1 MKENTCYDKLINGVN
16 ENGTI
21 VFYGKKNP
29 MCAFLRDVDL
39 FAAALKKHGFE
50 KGDVLSVYLP
60 TSLQAI
66 VAFYACSKIG
76 VTANIV
82 HPLMPLAALKENMK
96 AVGAKGLM
104 YYDATLSSRD
114 VFKDFNGILIEC
126 SVADYMGALS
136 PFYKIYG
143 LYKCRGNA
151 KNTSYRA
158 FLKSG
163 KNGDFSQYGGP
174 LSAQITK

>member
-29 MCAFLRDVDL
+29 TRAFLRDVDL
-39 FAAALKKHGFE
+39 FAAALKKRGFE

-82 HPLMPLAALKENMK
+82 HPLMPIAALKENMK

-104 YYDATLSSRD
+104 YYDATLPCRD
-114 VFKDFNGILIEC
+114 VFKDFNGLLIEC

-151 KNTSYRA
+151 KTQATAR
-158 FLKSG
+158 F
-163 KNGDFSQYGGP
+163 
-174 LSAQITK
+174 

>member
-151 KNTSYRA
+151 KTQATVR
-158 FLKSG
+158 F
-163 KNGDFSQYGGP
+163 
-174 LSAQITK
+174 

>member
-29 MCAFLRDVDL
+29 MRVFLRDVDL
-39 FAAALKKHGFE
+39 FAAALKKRGFM

-104 YYDATLSSRD
+104 YYDATL
-114 VFKDFNGILIEC
+114 
-126 SVADYMGALS
+126 
-136 PFYKIYG
+136 
-143 LYKCRGNA
+143 
-151 KNTSYRA
+151 
-158 FLKSG
+158 
-163 KNGDFSQYGGP
+163 
-174 LSAQITK
+174 

>member
-16 ENGTI
+16 KNGTI

-29 MCAFLRDVDL
+29 TRAFLRDVDL
-39 FAAALKKHGFE
+39 FAAALKKRGFE

-82 HPLMPLAALKENMK
+82 HPLMPLAALKENMRGYGVRFPGRNGC
-96 AVGAKGLM
+96 AVLRSRRHRRAAFHRKIAKRNKVCADL
-104 YYDATLSSRD
+104 YEQSA
-114 VFKDFNGILIEC
+114 VFEF
-126 SVADYMGALS
+126 
-136 PFYKIYG
+136 P
-143 LYKCRGNA
+143 
-151 KNTSYRA
+151 
-158 FLKSG
+158 
-163 KNGDFSQYGGP
+163 Q
-174 LSAQITK
+174 

>member
-29 MCAFLRDVDL
+29 MRAFLRDVDL
-39 FAAALKKHGFE
+39 FAAALKKCGFE

-104 YYDATLSSRD
+104 YYDATLPSRD

-151 KNTSYRA
+151 KTQATAR
-158 FLKSG
+158 F
-163 KNGDFSQYGGP
+163 
-174 LSAQITK
+174 

>member
-29 MCAFLRDVDL
+29 MRAFLRDVDL
-39 FAAALKKHGFE
+39 FAAALKKRGFE

-82 HPLMPLAALKENMK
+82 HPLMPLAALKENMT
-96 AVGAKGLM
+96 AVGAKGADVLRRN
-104 YYDATLSSRD
+104 AFVARRFQRFQRD
-114 VFKDFNGILIEC
+114 
-126 SVADYMGALS
+126 
-136 PFYKIYG
+136 
-143 LYKCRGNA
+143 
-151 KNTSYRA
+151 SYRVFGCRLHGRA
-158 FLKSG
+158 FAVL
-163 KNGDFSQYGGP
+163 
-174 LSAQITK
+174 

>member
-1 MKENTCYDKLINGVN
+1 M
-16 ENGTI
+16 
-21 VFYGKKNP
+21 
-29 MCAFLRDVDL
+29 
-39 FAAALKKHGFE
+39 

-82 HPLMPLAALKENMK
+82 HPLMPIAALKENMK

-151 KNTSYRA
+151 KTQATVR
-158 FLKSG
+158 F
-163 KNGDFSQYGGP
+163 
-174 LSAQITK
+174 